1 MATVT
6 VTGEE
11 LASASDAL
19 SQANDA
25 LSPRTDGSPEYAGL
39 VTRALG
45 LVIDGLIIQLVAL
58 FVALGS
64 IIVVG
69 VLHLP
74 TPVNTALAAV
84 GGVAYI
90 AWTAGYFIGF
100 WSGTGQTPG
109 ARVMQVRVI
118 TAGGDRVR
126 SRRALVRVIG
136 LVLAALPLFAGFIP
150 ILFDSRRRGFQD
162 WLARTVVVR
171 TSQPSVAAAR
181 MRPRPS

>member
-1 MATVT
+1 MAAVT
-6 VTGEE
+6 VTGEA
-11 LASASDAL
+11 LASASD
-19 SQANDA
+19 S
-25 LSPRTDGSPEYAGL
+25 LSPRSDGSPEYAGL

-58 FVALGS
+58 FVALGT

-74 TPVNTALAAV
+74 KPVNTALAAV

-100 WSGTGQTPG
+100 WSSTGQTPG

-171 TSQPSVAAAR
+171 TSQPSIAAAR